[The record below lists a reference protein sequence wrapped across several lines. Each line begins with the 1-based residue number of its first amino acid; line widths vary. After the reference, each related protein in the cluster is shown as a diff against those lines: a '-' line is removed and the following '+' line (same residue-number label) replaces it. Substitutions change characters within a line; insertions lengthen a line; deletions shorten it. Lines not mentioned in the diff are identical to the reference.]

1 MLLLKYISE
10 KIYKLR
16 HKQKLRITLSTRKF
30 FACNPFLLTN
40 IPKAPRIRKGS
51 SEVIKDSTNK
61 LRIPNSQPLTIAGKY
76 TREFIDKNFT
86 LLEGKF
92 DEEGDWTCEIDL
104 QTTGP
109 LFLQVI
115 FVPEKES
122 VKAQLNIQG
131 YFIHY

>member
-1 MLLLKYISE
+1 
-10 KIYKLR
+10 LR
-16 HKQKLRITLSTRKF
+16 HTQKLRLSLSTRRF

-40 IPKAPRIRKGS
+40 IPKAPRARKGS
-51 SEVIKDSTNK
+51 SEIIKDPIHK
-61 LRIPNSQPLTIAGKY
+61 LRIPNSQPLTSAGKY
-76 TREFIDKNFT
+76 TREYIDKNFT

-115 FVPEKES
+115 FVPEKDS
-122 VKAQLNIQG
+122 VKGQLNIQG
-131 YFIHY
+131 FFEFREHFFFFF